1 MERLRVGI
9 VGCGEIAQIM
19 HLPYLT
25 ELPQF
30 EVGALCDI
38 SQKVLNTVGELV
50 RGPSSDIPTILT

>member
-1 MERLRVGI
+1 MQRLRVGL

-38 SQKVLNTVGELV
+38 SPHVLDTVGDWY
-50 RGPSSDIPTILT
+50 GSTNAIPIMLT